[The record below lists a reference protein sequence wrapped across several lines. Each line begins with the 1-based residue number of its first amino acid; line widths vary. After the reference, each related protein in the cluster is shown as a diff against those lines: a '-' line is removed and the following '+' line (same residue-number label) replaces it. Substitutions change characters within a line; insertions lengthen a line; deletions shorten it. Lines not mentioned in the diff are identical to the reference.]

1 MIANHAAG
9 PRARYAAG
17 MTESKSEAESSASS
31 ASEDDN
37 KRKFREA
44 LERKNAKSSG
54 GGDHKDGGAQR
65 PRAHGPVENRRE
77 FRRKSG

>member
-1 MIANHAAG
+1 M
-9 PRARYAAG
+9 
-17 MTESKSEAESSASS
+17 AESNSQH
-31 ASEDDN
+31 EDET

-44 LERKNAKSSG
+44 LDRKKAISAGGSDHKN
-54 GGDHKDGGAQR
+54 GGDKQ

>member
-1 MIANHAAG
+1 MADDK
-9 PRARYAAG
+9 P
-17 MTESKSEAESSASS
+17 
-31 ASEDDN
+31 EDDN

-44 LERKNAKSSG
+44 LERKKAQSSG
-54 GGDHKDGGAQR
+54 GAAHKDGGRSQ

>member
-1 MIANHAAG
+1 M
-9 PRARYAAG
+9 P
-17 MTESKSEAESSASS
+17 ASS
-31 ASEDDN
+31 AKSGPVPEDDA

-44 LERKNAKSSG
+44 LERKNAKWAG
-54 GGDHKDGGAQR
+54 ATGHKDGADKQ

>member
-1 MIANHAAG
+1 MASK
-9 PRARYAAG
+9 
-17 MTESKSEAESSASS
+17 ESTGSSGSSETP
-31 ASEDDN
+31 EDDT

-44 LERKNAKSSG
+44 LERKKAKSAGGSAHTDSG
-54 GGDHKDGGAQR
+54 PKQ